1 MPIHN
6 PFPLLGPLAYQLH
19 LTESNEGILTSTAL
33 IGGEKGCFQSLHG
46 LHDVISHPLLD
57 FLNSRQELETD
68 CAASQRSCPFAGWSL
83 ADQTRLRHGGSER
96 GTRTTARA
104 TRMSPS

>member
-33 IGGEKGCFQSLHG
+33 IGGEKGCF
-46 LHDVISHPLLD
+46 
-57 FLNSRQELETD
+57 
-68 CAASQRSCPFAGWSL
+68 
-83 ADQTRLRHGGSER
+83 
-96 GTRTTARA
+96 
-104 TRMSPS
+104 